1 MVKRL
6 RMTAREIAAVFLTI
20 LAPIVYVVFFET
32 SVGTSFQTS
41 AGHILILFALPVGMV
56 SVWFLERRPPPAG
69 QRPTPVWVRLVVGA
83 AAGLLLATAVLAAN
97 ALSLRDVRT
106 VPATSLGTRLPVGF
120 LSGRAV
126 VRLDDGRKL
135 RLLNAFCGVNE
146 AKVTVSIARGLLGLE
161 RVLACIMPVTVPPK
175 TEPLAPLPK

>member
-1 MVKRL
+1 MP
-6 RMTAREIAAVFLTI
+6 AHEIAAVFLTI
-20 LAPIVYVVFFET
+20 LAPVVYVVFFET
-32 SVGTSFQTS
+32 SVGAAYRTS
-41 AGHILILFALPVGMV
+41 AGHLLLLFALPVGIG

-69 QRPTPVWVRLVVGA
+69 QRPTAVWVRLVVGV
-83 AAGLLLATAVLAAN
+83 AAGLLLATAVQAAN
-97 ALSLRDVRT
+97 ALSLRDVRE

-135 RLLNAFCGVNE
+135 RLLSAFCGVKE
-146 AKVTVSIARGLLGLE
+146 GKVTVSIARGLLGLE
-161 RVLACIMPVTVPPK
+161 RVLACIMPVSLPPK

>member
-1 MVKRL
+1 
-6 RMTAREIAAVFLTI
+6 MTAREIAAVFLTI
-20 LAPIVYVVFFET
+20 LAPVVYVVFFET
-32 SVGTSFQTS
+32 SVGAAYQTS
-41 AGHILILFALPVGMV
+41 AGHILLLFALPVGMG

-83 AAGLLLATAVLAAN
+83 AAGLLLATAVQAAN
-97 ALSLRDVRT
+97 ALTLRDVRE